1 VTQREPAITI
11 VSRAVMVRPVI
22 TVVLLVVVCGAA
34 AIADVQPT
42 ALPIVWNACLTQP
55 AAWYGSGDAV
65 RIADNV
71 LLYQRRTGGWP
82 KNIDMARVLAPVD
95 VATIRD
101 ERELNDSTIDNGST
115 HTQLRYLARV
125 FEATKQTRFRD
136 SFGVGLAYLFEAQYP
151 NGGWPQYYPLRTN
164 YSRYITFNDDAMI
177 GVMRLLREIGE
188 SRVPFGF
195 VDEATRARARGAVQR
210 GIGLIVKSQI
220 RVGGKLTAWCAQH
233 DEQTLDPR
241 DARAYEHA
249 SISGRESVEIV
260 RFLMSIER
268 PAADVVAA
276 VEGAVTYLRINQVR
290 GLRLVE
296 KPGPA
301 LPHGRDVVAVADP
314 AAPPLWARFYE
325 IGTNRPIY
333 SGRDGIIKYNL
344 SEIEVER
351 RAGYS
356 WLGPYAADLLG
367 REYPAWKARLK

>member
-1 VTQREPAITI
+1 MVR
-11 VSRAVMVRPVI
+11 RAVTAMVM
-22 TVVLLVVVCGAA
+22 TFTAMLAASGGAVVVHGQPPAPP
-34 AIADVQPT
+34 IA
-42 ALPIVWNACLTQP
+42 WNSCLRQLV
-55 AAWYGSGDAV
+55 AWYGSAEAI
-65 RIADNV
+65 RIGDNV
-71 LLYQRRTGGWP
+71 LLYQRRSGGWP

-101 ERELNDSTIDNGST
+101 ERELNDSTIDNSST

-125 FEATKQTRFRD
+125 FEQTKQTRFRD
-136 SFGVGLAYLFEAQYP
+136 AFGAGLTYLLAAQYP

-188 SRVPFGF
+188 ARAPYGF
-195 VDEATRARARGAVQR
+195 VEVATRTRARDAVQR
-210 GIGLIVKSQI
+210 GIALIVKSQI
-220 RVGGKLTAWCAQH
+220 RVGGSLTAWCAQH
-233 DEQTLDPR
+233 DEQTLEPR
-241 DARAYEHA
+241 DARSYEHA

-276 VEGAVTYLRINQVR
+276 IDGAVTYLRSNQVR

-296 KPGPA
+296 RPDQA

-314 AAPPLWARFYE
+314 SAPPLWARFYQ
-325 IGTNRPIY
+325 IGTNRPVY

-344 SEIEVER
+344 SEIEIER

-356 WLGPYAADLLG
+356 WLGPYAADLLD
-367 REYPAWKARLK
+367 REYPAWKATQK